1 MKLTIFLTYLTTA
14 LAVPNAISDA
24 ADVALDKKAIGS
36 SCNYWDS
43 AKFGVSCIWASLV
56 PANFTNRSRP

>member
-1 MKLTIFLTYLTTA
+1 MKLVILLAYLTTS
-14 LAVPNAISDA
+14 LAIPNAVSNA

-43 AKFGVSCIWASLV
+43 AKYGVSCV
-56 PANFTNRSRP
+56 VF